1 MERRHFLKAAAVG
14 ASAAKYA
21 FPANDTVNIGCI
33 GTGGRAQV
41 LMINLEAAKGA
52 RIAAVCDV
60 WDENLQ
66 KARQIA
72 GTQAFFRAKTSARF
86 STGKISTPS

>member
-1 MERRHFLKAAAVG
+1 MESGRRHFLKTVALG
-14 ASAAKYA
+14 ASAAQYA

-41 LMINLEAAKGA
+41 LMKNLEAVKGA

-60 WDENLQ
+60 WD
-66 KARQIA
+66 
-72 GTQAFFRAKTSARF
+72 
-86 STGKISTPS
+86 